1 MFHFCGKYKCLSAYN
16 GKEGL
21 DVLQKHQVNLL
32 IVDQMMPVM
41 NGMDF
46 VRTIKHNA
54 LTENVPVIMLTAK
67 DDFDTEMQSIKAGVD
82 VFIPKPFDFNKLLL
96 QVARLIKR
104 TQTIQRSNHI
114 GKMIGTIAADER
126 NAESADEVFMKE
138 LLKSIEDNMD
148 KERYNV
154 SMVSEMMNYYRYLN
168 YCYLVKVLFFLF
180 CKILFFSVKLFFSLF
195 KLSISS
201 FNF

>member
-1 MFHFCGKYKCLSAYN
+1 MW
-16 GKEGL
+16 
-21 DVLQKHQVNLL
+21 V
-32 IVDQMMPVM
+32 
-41 NGMDF
+41 
-46 VRTIKHNA
+46 
-54 LTENVPVIMLTAK
+54 
-67 DDFDTEMQSIKAGVD
+67 
-82 VFIPKPFDFNKLLL
+82 NKLLL

-154 SMVSEMMNYYRYLN
+154 SMVSEMMGIDQKQLYRKIKQLTGKTP
-168 YCYLVKVLFFLF
+168 VSFLRSMRLKRAAELLGQNRF
-180 CKILFFSVKLFFSLF
+180 TISEVMYMVGISNASYFTKCFSAEYGMTPKQYVQEH
-195 KLSISS
+195 SS
-201 FNF
+201 